1 MSLAGLVD
9 DALPSSPLG
18 DAFFISRPSS
28 PDDSPGPSPTRTEVD
43 LPLDVDE
50 SFNSSMSF
58 SACDS
63 PPAPSPS
70 MHLGKAMSMA
80 PYSPTP
86 AAGPSSRRTL
96 MATKSLSSAVMGNGS
111 SRTTGHT
118 FSFGRELS
126 LNAARPST
134 FGQPSKAKGQ
144 MRPPSV
150 PEGRLMSP
158 NRLHATSSQENMR
171 EPQLLMSRWGR
182 REVGNRPIREVSSSM
197 DMDIDSPAPAG
208 RLSAFNSPAPTDAGS
223 PDFGRFFAESPAM
236 PAASKRRAPPSPGS
250 PSSSPSTHRM
260 RTDKA
265 MSSNTLFGTR
275 NTGGLGQRRSG
286 AFASR
291 RPPLQPIIAGDAQ
304 RNMGTTSAN
313 PILCGPA
320 LPTRSSFMRRA
331 NSMFCDQN
339 TREGSDND
347 NESEFETSFEAS
359 PSIPDIRRR
368 YGRPPLPRVDGSP
381 NKARSS
387 ATSLQNNLLAARPPV
402 RAEIGGLGSF
412 GENELQGKILPCH
425 SIKDDGLVRITPETL
440 RDVLDGHYDS
450 KIKRFHIID
459 CRFDY
464 EFEGGH
470 IDGAINIQNP
480 AELDSLLLSP
490 NAGINEADGAL
501 PAPSTSG
508 AVDGT
513 QQVVLIFHCEF
524 SKKRAPE
531 VARELRMRDRRRN
544 EGHWPQVHYPELY
557 ILEGGYCSF
566 FKHCPT
572 KCEPQ
577 AYREMEG
584 HQLCDSKLSTFK
596 KDFQR
601 TRSMPAGEM
610 RPLRGEMPPPPCGS
624 FIRPMPPLGRRRGME
639 TSRSVD
645 LDSSPVPSDASPCAR
660 TFGMSQAPPR
670 FATVATRTHNRAG
683 FQRHASFAGASV
695 RR

>member
-1 MSLAGLVD
+1 MSLADMMD
-9 DALPSSPLG
+9 DAHPSSPLT

-28 PDDSPGPSPTRTEVD
+28 PEESPGPSPTRTEVD

-58 SACDS
+58 STCDS

-70 MHLGKAMSMA
+70 MHLGKMSMA

-86 AAGPSSRRTL
+86 MAGPASRRTL
-96 MATKSLSSAVMGNGS
+96 MAVKSLSSAMGGGGT
-111 SRTTGHT
+111 RMGQPLT
-118 FSFGRELS
+118 FGRELS
-126 LNAARPST
+126 LNTARPGT
-134 FGQPSKAKGQ
+134 FGQPSLKARGQ

-158 NRLHATSSQENMR
+158 SRLHATSSQENIR
-171 EPQLLMSRWGR
+171 EPHLLMSRWGR
-182 REVGNRPIREVSSSM
+182 RESEPAVESPYRREASST
-197 DMDIDSPAPAG
+197 MDIDSPAPAG
-208 RLSAFNSPAPTDAGS
+208 RVSAFHSPAPTDVGS

-236 PAASKRRAPPSPGS
+236 PAAAKRRAPPSPGS
-250 PSSSPSTHRM
+250 PSSSPSTNRM

-265 MSSNTLFGTR
+265 VSTNALFGNR

-291 RPPLQPIIAGDAQ
+291 RPPLQPILAGEGQ
-304 RNMGTTSAN
+304 RNLSTTSAH
-313 PILCGPA
+313 PILCGPG
-320 LPTRSSFMRRA
+320 LPTRSNFMRRA

-339 TREGSDND
+339 IREGSDNE

-368 YGRPPLPRVDGSP
+368 YGRPALPRVDGSP

-387 ATSLQNNLLAARPPV
+387 APMLAARPPI
-402 RAEIGGLGSF
+402 RAETRGLPSF
-412 GENELQGKILPCH
+412 GENEVQGKILPCH
-425 SIKDDGLVRITPETL
+425 PIKDDGLVRITPQTL
-440 RDVLDGHYDS
+440 CDVLEGRYNH
-450 KIKRFHIID
+450 KMKRYHIID

-470 IDGAINIQNP
+470 IEGAINIHNP
-480 AELDSLLLSP
+480 ADLDSLLLSA
-490 NAGINEADGAL
+490 NGGINEADGVL

-508 AVDGT
+508 KVEST

-531 VARELRMRDRRRN
+531 VARELRTRDRRRN

-566 FKHCPT
+566 FKHSPS

-584 HQLCDSKLSTFK
+584 HHLCDTKLNTFK

-601 TRSMPAGEM
+601 TRSLPACDF
-610 RPLRGEMPPPPCGS
+610 RPPRGEMPPPPCGT
-624 FIRPMPPLGRRRGME
+624 FIRPMPLLARRRGTE

-645 LDSSPVPSDASPCAR
+645 LDSSPLPSDASPCPR
-660 TFGMSQAPPR
+660 SLVTGQTGLRFGA
-670 FATVATRTHNRAG
+670 VATRTHNRAG
-683 FQRHASFAGASV
+683 FQRHASFAGATV